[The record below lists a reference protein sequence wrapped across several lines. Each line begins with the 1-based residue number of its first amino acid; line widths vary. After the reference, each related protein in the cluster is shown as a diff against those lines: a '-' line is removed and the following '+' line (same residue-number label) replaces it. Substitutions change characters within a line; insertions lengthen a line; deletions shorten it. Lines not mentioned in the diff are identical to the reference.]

1 MTIRIFYTNMAREA
15 DMRHFQV
22 DAHIYSKREIKRIA
36 RKTGKSRSEVVGA
49 MVCLWGY
56 VAVHSRDSG
65 TIEGDY
71 EDLADEL
78 DQDTEFWQAVESE
91 GWLTCDV
98 QANTVTVP
106 EWQARFYTGSNSERC
121 KTYRKNKAETK
132 SERVASASQ
141 HVADQSRECRD
152 HIDRVDKIIDTTEE
166 RIEEAA
172 PAANLSS
179 DLFEFK
185 KNLQAAGMEIGSL
198 PGWLSK
204 AMSNGHASTYLQASR
219 ELAHTD
225 LLSGDSPSHLGNFK
239 NTSWVQRVAN
249 GEFSKGGPAPVDKES
264 QRPFFPPAGKAMWP
278 EEAKAWVNESDA
290 NRHAYEIWK
299 SRSQKNADRD
309 NSRGDTPPEG
319 TPVPATIPPPVLK
332 DPNESF
338 DTAAAQR
345 RALEQ
350 IAAFEKSNQGG

>member
-1 MTIRIFYTNMAREA
+1 
-15 DMRHFQV
+15 MRHFQV

-78 DQDTEFWQAVESE
+78 DQDAEFWQAVESE
-91 GWLTCDV
+91 GWLICDSE
-98 QANTVTVP
+98 ANTVTVP

-121 KTYRKNKAETK
+121 KTYRKNKAQTQ
-132 SERVASASQ
+132 SERVATQSQ

-152 HIDRVDKIIDTTEE
+152 HIDRVDKIIDIKED

-185 KNLQAAGMEIGSL
+185 KNLQAAGMEVGSNL
-198 PGWLSK
+198 GWLSK
-204 AMSNGHASTYLQASR
+204 IMANGHASTYLKASR

-225 LLSGDSPSHLGNFK
+225 LLSGNSPAHLGNFK

-249 GEFSKGGPAPVDKES
+249 GEFSRGGPAPVDKEK
-264 QRPFFPPAGKAMWP
+264 QRPNFPPAGKPMWP
-278 EEAKAWVNESDA
+278 EEAKAWVNESES
-290 NRHAYEIWK
+290 NRHAYELWQQ
-299 SRSQKNADRD
+299 RSKKNADRD
-309 NSRGDTPPEG
+309 AHRGDTPSEDA
-319 TPVPATIPPPVLK
+319 PVPQAIPRPVLK
-332 DPNESF
+332 DPNEDF

-350 IAAFEKSNQGG
+350 IAAFEKSNN

>member
-1 MTIRIFYTNMAREA
+1 M
-15 DMRHFQV
+15 
-22 DAHIYSKREIKRIA
+22 
-36 RKTGKSRSEVVGA
+36 
-49 MVCLWGY
+49 
-56 VAVHSRDSG
+56 
-65 TIEGDY
+65 
-71 EDLADEL
+71 
-78 DQDTEFWQAVESE
+78 
-91 GWLTCDV
+91 
-98 QANTVTVP
+98 P

-141 HVADQSRECRD
+141 HVTDQSRECHD
-152 HIDRVDKIIDTTEE
+152 HIDRVDKIIDIKEE

-204 AMSNGHASTYLQASR
+204 AMSNGHASTYLKASR

-249 GEFSKGGPAPVDKES
+249 GEFSKGGPAPQAEPEDPMEQWV
-264 QRPFFPPAGKAMWP
+264 QVHAAGKRMKRKDAI
-278 EEAKAWVNESDA
+278 AWTKDPA
-290 NRHAYEIWK
+290 NAEYIEIYK
-299 SRSQKNADRD
+299 SRSKKNADRD
-309 NSRGDTPPEG
+309 AARGDSPPEG
-319 TPVPATIPPPVLK
+319 TPLPAAIPPPVLK
-332 DPNESF
+332 DLNESF
-338 DTAAAQR
+338 DTEGARERELAKLAQY
-345 RALEQ
+345 L
-350 IAAFEKSNQGG
+350 KK